1 MVKVINLEYGVLE
14 CQKMNFSKLLS
25 RRQFILKNGYLEF
38 ISNWIASKKNYKTD
52 ILLGT
57 EKSYIMDFAQ

>member
-25 RRQFILKNGYLEF
+25 QGNSFSKTVILNL
-38 ISNWIASKKNYKTD
+38 ISNWIASKKHYKTD

-57 EKSYIMDFAQ
+57 KKSYITDFAQ